1 MYVILTYTSSNFLD
15 PAVLRTPPSY
25 GLQRPDSGCDLPAPV
40 LTMGFSV
47 YNLSG
52 ISASEAPLQIH
63 GKPHIEVGI
72 YGPHCGG
79 QRLEWTVEPVGY
91 RDH

>member
-1 MYVILTYTSSNFLD
+1 
-15 PAVLRTPPSY
+15 
-25 GLQRPDSGCDLPAPV
+25 
-40 LTMGFSV
+40 MGFSV

-79 QRLEWTVEPVGY
+79 ERLEWTVEPVGY
-91 RDH
+91 PDH